1 MKTLRFIGMAL
12 LAVVLSVSFSSCS
25 DDDDDDGSSYS
36 VNDVTGVWQCVSQ
49 TGDENEYKFIDGDH
63 IKFFSDDYVGEEDVP
78 EVTGK
83 NCYINWIDGQARQ
96 GSQKYTLEELK
107 NLPNPGEDNGTAYT
121 VNGNVLTIMES
132 DLDRWVGTIIIE
144 GDVMTFSYTY
154 QNWNADRKTMTEK
167 FGPFTA
173 TFQKKQKYRQLLRKR
188 YLCNTSIN
196 TVRFVCSA

>member
-25 DDDDDDGSSYS
+25 DDDDDGSSYS

-63 IKFFSDDYVGEEDVP
+63 IKFFSDDYVDV
-78 EVTGK
+78 EVPGK
-83 NCYINWIDGQARQ
+83 HCYINWIDGWARL

-107 NLPNPGEDNGTAYT
+107 NLPNPGKDNDTAYT

-173 TFQKKQKYRQLLRKR
+173 TFQKK
-188 YLCNTSIN
+188 
-196 TVRFVCSA
+196 

>member
-25 DDDDDDGSSYS
+25 DDDGSSYS

-49 TGDENEYKFIDGDH
+49 TGYQNKYKFIDGDH
-63 IKFFSDDYVGEEDVP
+63 IKFFSDDYVDV

-83 NCYINWIDGQARQ
+83 HCYINWIDGWARE
-96 GSQKYTLEELK
+96 GSQEYTLEELK
-107 NLPNPGEDNGTAYT
+107 KLPHPREDNGTAYT

-154 QNWNADRKTMTEK
+154 ENWNFDRKTITEK

-173 TFQKKQKYRQLLRKR
+173 TFQKK
-188 YLCNTSIN
+188 
-196 TVRFVCSA
+196 